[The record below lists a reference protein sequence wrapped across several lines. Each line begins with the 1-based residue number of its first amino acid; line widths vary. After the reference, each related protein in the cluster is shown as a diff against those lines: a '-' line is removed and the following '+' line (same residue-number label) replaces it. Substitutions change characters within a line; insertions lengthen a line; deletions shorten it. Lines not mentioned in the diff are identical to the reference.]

1 MLQYGALKHDL
12 RPPTTTTTT
21 TVATTT
27 SAIRAITATTT
38 VREEYRKREGE
49 REGDVGKHNERQ
61 KLKRQLQFGHVPCV
75 NKHVP
80 HLF

>member
-1 MLQYGALKHDL
+1 MAPSSMTYAHLQQQQQQQSRQRHQQSEQLQQQQQYEKSTERG
-12 RPPTTTTTT
+12 R
-21 TVATTT
+21 
-27 SAIRAITATTT
+27 
-38 VREEYRKREGE
+38 E